1 MLKHLLLGAVAT
13 TLIGLSGAANAATL
27 TVTDL
32 GTANPSATYPLLSAN
47 SLVLGVNNAP
57 IVFGGGDNNG
67 TIQGTNGSNAF
78 NDSTTYTD
86 GTTGW
91 NPFGT
96 NSQNYWISIAGEG
109 GVGFDNAGASSVTLG
124 FQSPQYSLQFVWG
137 SPSYNNS
144 VALYDS
150 GFNLLGTVQ
159 QTGSSGALDVFD
171 GSGNYLTTFD
181 DANLQDTDSPG
192 QIIKIASDNP
202 FAYAVLTSP
211 DNTGGFEVGGISAVP
226 LPGAMP
232 MFGAA
237 LLGLGLLSRRR
248 KSVIA

>member
-1 MLKHLLLGAVAT
+1 MLKYLLLGAVAT
-13 TLIGLSGAANAATL
+13 TALTLGGAANAAI

-32 GTANPSATYPLLSAN
+32 GQANPNTTYALMSAN
-47 SLVLGVNNAP
+47 ALVLGVNNAP

-67 TIQGTNGSNAF
+67 TIQGDNGNNAF

-96 NSQNYWISIAGEG
+96 NSQNYWISIAGQG

-124 FQSPQYSLQFVWG
+124 FQNPQYSLQFVWG

-144 VALYDS
+144 VTLYDS
-150 GFNLLGTVQ
+150 SFTAIGTVQ
-159 QTGSSGALDVFD
+159 QTGGSGSLDVFD
-171 GSGNYLTTFD
+171 GGNNYVTTFD
-181 DANLQDTDSPG
+181 DANLQNTDSPG
-192 QIIKIASDNP
+192 QIINIASDNP

-237 LLGLGLLSRRR
+237 LLGLGMMARRR